1 MKLIIFGATGGTG
14 QQLVEQALAAGH
26 EVTVFAR
33 QGGVMSRARVVTGD
47 VLDRATVAD
56 AIIGHDAV
64 LSALGTRP
72 HSRRG
77 PWNVHVDICSGGI
90 ASMIP
95 AMQSAGVKRVIAMS
109 SQGVGDSKLD
119 KLGTLGASLLLGKTF
134 RDKLAMEVMLA
145 DSDREWV
152 VVRPGMLVNSKA
164 RGRFRCD
171 VDGTI
176 EGGKICRADVA
187 AFMLQQLESDEWL
200 RKRPVLV
207 W

>member
-1 MKLIIFGATGGTG
+1 MKLVIFGATGGTG

-33 QGGVMSRARVVTGD
+33 QGGAMSRARVITGD

-56 AIIGHDAV
+56 AIAGHDAV
-64 LSALGTRP
+64 ISALGVRP
-72 HSRRG
+72 
-77 PWNVHVDICSGGI
+77 WKHVDICSGGI
-90 ASMIP
+90 ASILP
-95 AMQSAGVKRVIAMS
+95 AMQAAGVKRVIAMS

-119 KLGTLGASLLLGKTF
+119 KLGTLGASLLLGKSF

-152 VVRPGMLVNSKA
+152 VVRPGMLVNSAA
-164 RGRFRCD
+164 RGTWRCD
-171 VDGTI
+171 VDGMI
-176 EGGKICRADVA
+176 VGGKICRADVA

-200 RKRPVLV
+200 RKRPVVV